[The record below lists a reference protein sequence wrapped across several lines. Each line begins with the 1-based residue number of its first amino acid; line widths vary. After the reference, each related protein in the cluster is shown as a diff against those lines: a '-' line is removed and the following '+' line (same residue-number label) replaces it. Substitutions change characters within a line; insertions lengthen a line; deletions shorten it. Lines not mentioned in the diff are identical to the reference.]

1 MDGFLCPGVLK
12 EPWFEVPY
20 IVEPLPADLLQTW
33 AQPPSL
39 DPALKMPPPN
49 EYIPL
54 DFALKAEAGNS
65 TETVPNGVV
74 SAIGAAGDKE
84 EQVVPPVVIHEEE
97 LLKLW

>member
-1 MDGFLCPGVLK
+1 MDCFLFPGVLK

-20 IVEPLPADLLQTW
+20 TVEPLPTDLLQTW

-54 DFALKAEAGNS
+54 DFSLKAEACNS
-65 TETVPNGVV
+65 AETVPNGVV
-74 SAIGAAGDKE
+74 SANGAASNKE
-84 EQVVPPVVIHEEE
+84 EEVVPPVVINEEE